1 MLITFKSRAA
11 GDVIMFGKVAQRML
25 DAMGKDPNDVRGIIT
40 VEQLPAAIAGL
51 RAAVED
57 DRRANPPE
65 TEDDDDDDEDKP
77 RGMAAAVSFAQRA
90 APLLDLLGY
99 AQRDSE
105 PVIWEG

>member
-11 GDVIMFGKVAQRML
+11 GDVIMFGKVAERML
-25 DAMGKDPNDVRGIIT
+25 DAMGKDPNDRRGIVT

-51 RAAVED
+51 RAAVEE

-65 TEDDDDDDEDKP
+65 TDEDDDDEDKP
-77 RGMAAAVSFAQRA
+77 RGMAAAVSFSQRA